1 MKNGITG
8 TQSNAE
14 DEKGGDVKSFF
25 LCVSRSSRLSRS
37 TILTILTTLTTLILL
52 IDTIHAQN
60 LLIPMDEAQNDHL
73 RAYGLVYWCLQPPRQ
88 YRAEWLLNY
97 RSGSFILQDR
107 SEIRQRANL
116 MGVSFQPASSA
127 ETNVIYQTI
136 ESGNMEV
143 VLLEKAPKIAIYTPP
158 DKEPWDDAVTLA
170 LTYADIPYDTL
181 WNQEVL
187 TGKLLEY
194 DWLHCH
200 HEDFTGQYGKFYGAY
215 RNAIWYQKQVAAFE
229 AAAKTAGY
237 KSVQEHKGAVA
248 RNIKDYMLQGGF
260 FFMMCTPDT
269 LDIALAAEGTDIVS
283 PEIDGTPIAPD
294 YQSKLDFSRTFAF
307 ESFVLETRPDIY
319 EFSNIDNPKPAFN
332 PLDGLEDFVLF
343 EFAAKHDPIPTM
355 LTQNH
360 VGVVK
365 GFLGQTTSFNKST
378 IKNTVTIMG
387 DIEGSNY
394 AKYIHGSSGRGT
406 FTFLGGH
413 DPEDYKHRV
422 GDPPTNLELHKN
434 SPGYR
439 LILNNVLFPAAKK
452 QKRKT

>member
-1 MKNGITG
+1 MIKFWIFDFRFAIG
-8 TQSNAE
+8 
-14 DEKGGDVKSFF
+14 VF
-25 LCVSRSSRLSRS
+25 LLSVF
-37 TILTILTTLTTLILL
+37 IIGAVQ
-52 IDTIHAQN
+52 AQD
-60 LLIPMDEAQNDHL
+60 LLIPMDKVQNDHL
-73 RAYGLVYWCLQPPRQ
+73 RAYGLVYWCLQSPRH

-97 RSGSFILQDR
+97 RSGSFIVEDR
-107 SEIRQRANL
+107 ADTRQQANL
-116 MGVSFQPASSA
+116 MGVLFQPVSPA

-136 ESGNMEV
+136 ESGNMDV
-143 VLLEKAPKIAIYTPP
+143 VMLEKAPKIAIYTPQ

-181 WNQEVL
+181 WNEEVL
-187 TGKLLEY
+187 AGKLVEY

-200 HEDFTGQYGKFYGAY
+200 HEDFTGQYGKFYSAY
-215 RNAIWYQKQVAAFE
+215 RNAIWYQKQVASFR
-229 AAAKTAGY
+229 AAAKAAGY
-237 KSVQEHKGAVA
+237 KSVQEHRLAVVQA
-248 RNIKDYMLQGGF
+248 IKDYALQGGF

-269 LDIALAAEGTDIVS
+269 ADIALAAEGIDIVP
-283 PEIDGTPIAPD
+283 PEIDGTSIDPG
-294 YQSKLDFSRTFAF
+294 YQSKLDFSKTFAF
-307 ESFVLETRPDIY
+307 ENFVLETRPDVY

-332 PLDGLEDFVLF
+332 PLDGLEDFTLF

-360 VGVVK
+360 VTVIR

>member
-1 MKNGITG
+1 MV
-8 TQSNAE
+8 E
-14 DEKGGDVKSFF
+14 DLPEV
-25 LCVSRSSRLSRS
+25 
-37 TILTILTTLTTLILL
+37 
-52 IDTIHAQN
+52 
-60 LLIPMDEAQNDHL
+60 
-73 RAYGLVYWCLQPPRQ
+73 
-88 YRAEWLLNY
+88 
-97 RSGSFILQDR
+97 
-107 SEIRQRANL
+107 RQRANL
-116 MGVSFQPASSA
+116 MGVSFQPVSLA
-127 ETNVIYQTI
+127 ETNVVYQAI
-136 ESGNMEV
+136 EGGNMDS

-181 WNQEVL
+181 WDVEVL

-200 HEDFTGQYGKFYGAY
+200 HEDFTGQYGKFYSAY
-215 RNAIWYQKQVAAFE
+215 RHAVWYQRQVAASE
-229 AAAKTAGY
+229 AAARAAGY
-237 KSVQEHKGAVA
+237 GSVQKYKLAIV
-248 RNIKDYMLQGGF
+248 RNIKDYVLQGGF
-260 FFMMCTPDT
+260 FFMMCSTDT
-269 LDIALAAEGTDIVS
+269 VDIALAAEGIDIIA
-283 PEIDGTPIAPD
+283 PEIDGTPMDPD
-294 YQSKLDFSRTFAF
+294 SQSKLDFSKTFAF
-307 ESFVLETRPDIY
+307 ENFVLETRPDIY
-319 EFSNIDNPKPAFN
+319 EFSDIDNPKPALN
-332 PLDGLEDFVLF
+332 PLDGSEDFTLF

-355 LTQNH
+355 LTQDH
-360 VGVVK
+360 VGVVA

-394 AKYIHGSSGRGT
+394 AKYIHSSYGRGT
-406 FTFLGGH
+406 VTFLGGH